1 MRNIFKTATLIS
13 LILLSGYALNAQS
26 LKFGHINRNELIQS
40 MPEFDSARV
49 QLEKLNTELTNQL
62 ELLQVEY
69 NNKAEAYLRESKT
82 LSDLVRQNKEQEL
95 QDFQN
100 RLQTFQINA
109 QNQMQEKQVTLF
121 TPITEKADKAIRDIG
136 KENGFLYVFDI
147 SAGQLIYFDESKS
160 TNVLPLAKA
169 KLGLITLFNYTDD
182 HLPSGWWSFFIS
194 SLCEKSTLGYLIQ
207 E

>member
-49 QLEKLNTELTNQL
+49 QLEKLNTELTNKL

-169 KLGLITLFNYTDD
+169 KLGL
-182 HLPSGWWSFFIS
+182 
-194 SLCEKSTLGYLIQ
+194 K
-207 E
+207 